1 MKLRLLTLLL
11 LSFGVWSC
19 ESTQQAYVIV
29 NETGTTPRLL
39 YKDVQ
44 SNVGIAI
51 SGTYRLIGPSLR
63 GDRVRLEAVQS
74 LIQIE
79 IENKGTKKIEFNPRK
94 LQFISTNYLYV
105 EFNEFIE
112 KNKINV
118 RVKQS
123 RLEIPPGQGE
133 KCYAAFVA
141 DFGDSS
147 AVIPSD
153 YLSQARLPKSE
164 QVVLVW
170 NDAVKYGGEKLNLPL
185 VRFKPQE

>member
-11 LSFGVWSC
+11 LSLGVWNC

-29 NETGTTPRLL
+29 SETGTTPRLL

-51 SGTYRLIGPSLR
+51 SGTYRLIGPSVR

-123 RLEIPPGQGE
+123 QMEIPPGQGE
-133 KCYAAFVA
+133 KCFAAFVA

-147 AVIPSD
+147 AVVPAD

-170 NDAVKYGGEKLNLPL
+170 NDAIKYGGEKLNLPL

>member
-11 LSFGVWSC
+11 LSMGLLSC
-19 ESTQQAYVIV
+19 ESVQQVYLIV
-29 NETGTTPRLL
+29 NEAGTTPRLL

-44 SNVGIAI
+44 TNVGVAI

-79 IENKGTKKIEFNPRK
+79 IENKGTRAIEFNPRK
-94 LQFISTNYLYV
+94 LQFISNNYLYV
-105 EFNEFIE
+105 ELGEFIE
-112 KNKINV
+112 KNRINATL
-118 RVKQS
+118 KQS
-123 RLEIPPGQGE
+123 RCEIQPGQGE

-147 AVIPSD
+147 AVVPSD
-153 YLSQARLPKSE
+153 YLPQARLPRTE

-170 NDAVKYGGEKLNLPL
+170 NDAVKYGGEKLNLPAI
-185 VRFKPQE
+185 RFKPQE

>member
-11 LSFGVWSC
+11 LSLGVWSC

-51 SGTYRLIGPSLR
+51 SGTYRLIGPSVR

-79 IENKGTKKIEFNPRK
+79 IENKGTKKIEFNPRR

-123 RLEIPPGQGE
+123 QMEILPGQGE
-133 KCYAAFVA
+133 KCFAAFVA

-147 AVIPSD
+147 AVVPAD

-170 NDAVKYGGEKLNLPL
+170 NDAIKYGGEKLNLPL

>member
-63 GDRVRLEAVQS
+63 GDRVRPKPCSRSYKSKLKTRAR
-74 LIQIE
+74 
-79 IENKGTKKIEFNPRK
+79 KK
-94 LQFISTNYLYV
+94 
-105 EFNEFIE
+105 
-112 KNKINV
+112 
-118 RVKQS
+118 
-123 RLEIPPGQGE
+123 
-133 KCYAAFVA
+133 
-141 DFGDSS
+141 
-147 AVIPSD
+147 
-153 YLSQARLPKSE
+153 
-164 QVVLVW
+164 
-170 NDAVKYGGEKLNLPL
+170 
-185 VRFKPQE
+185 

>member
-1 MKLRLLTLLL
+1 
-11 LSFGVWSC
+11 
-19 ESTQQAYVIV
+19 VIV

-51 SGTYRLIGPSLR
+51 SGTYRLIGPSVR

-123 RLEIPPGQGE
+123 KMEIPPGQGE
-133 KCYAAFVA
+133 KCFAAFVA

-147 AVIPSD
+147 AVVPAD

-170 NDAVKYGGEKLNLPL
+170 NDAIKYGGEKLNLPL